1 MEAKLQRERLKIGG
15 RVTFVDEAMRLSRRA
30 SPGLVYVQRVRCN
43 VMQDEKS
50 RDAHQR
56 VLNILKACNTPSTPS
71 SNMPV
76 SPKFA
81 SFLSRNASKAESF
94 ANTTTFDTLRPP
106 PSRPSSAFRA
116 SHLRP
121 SSAGRTGK
129 RPHSAPSARSQTPL
143 GGKGKLMQQLRAA
156 CLEATDF
163 LQDDGKATITDATVR
178 KARMPAARPPVGSG
192 GAGDDFGSG
201 DAGDHVGRRRWGS
214 HSSRDVLNRQDAH
227 ICTNENVETSSPA
240 GKAQGLKARVTR
252 VRLHLG
258 HEDRLAP
265 TRAVV
270 RHQDSNGEP
279 WKRDSKR
286 MRVRP
291 QGPSGSGRQAQ
302 RHRLSASVSPSG
314 QAYLLDA
321 GAQSP
326 RRLLPRISESPPSGK
341 KRSRADRRSV
351 SPQKRVGQLSP
362 DTGLTMGAL
371 QVE

>member
-1 MEAKLQRERLKIGG
+1 MTRCIHLGWKCWWSTA
-15 RVTFVDEAMRLSRRA
+15 
-30 SPGLVYVQRVRCN
+30 VR
-43 VMQDEKS
+43 
-50 RDAHQR
+50 
-56 VLNILKACNTPSTPS
+56 P
-71 SNMPV
+71 
-76 SPKFA
+76 
-81 SFLSRNASKAESF
+81 AESF

-129 RPHSAPSARSQTPL
+129 RPHSAPSARSQTPF
-143 GGKGKLMQQLRAA
+143 GGKGKLMLQLRAA

-163 LQDDGKATITDATVR
+163 LQDDGNITITDATV
-178 KARMPAARPPVGSG
+178 
-192 GAGDDFGSG
+192 
-201 DAGDHVGRRRWGS
+201 GS

-227 ICTNENVETSSPA
+227 ICANENVGTASPA
-240 GKAQGLKARVTR
+240 GKAQGFKARVTR

-258 HEDRLAP
+258 HEDRPAP

-279 WKRDSKR
+279 GKRDSKR

-302 RHRLSASVSPSG
+302 RHRLSGPVSPSS

-321 GAQSP
+321 SVQSP
-326 RRLLPRISESPPSGK
+326 RRLLPRISESPPMGK

-371 QVE
+371 QKHLNDDNHQA

>member
-30 SPGLVYVQRVRCN
+30 SPGPVYVQRVRCN
-43 VMQDEKS
+43 IMQDEKS

-81 SFLSRNASKAESF
+81 AFLSRNASKAESF
-94 ANTTTFDTLRPP
+94 ANTTTFDTIRPP

-129 RPHSAPSARSQTPL
+129 RPHSAPSARSQTPF

-163 LQDDGKATITDATVR
+163 LQDDGNITITDATV
-178 KARMPAARPPVGSG
+178 
-192 GAGDDFGSG
+192 
-201 DAGDHVGRRRWGS
+201 GS
-214 HSSRDVLNRQDAH
+214 HSSRDVLKRQDAH
-227 ICTNENVETSSPA
+227 ICANENVGTASPA
-240 GKAQGLKARVTR
+240 GKAQGFKARVTR

-258 HEDRLAP
+258 HEDRPAP

-279 WKRDSKR
+279 GKRDSKR

-302 RHRLSASVSPSG
+302 RHRLSGPVSPSS

-321 GAQSP
+321 SVQSP
-326 RRLLPRISESPPSGK
+326 RRLLPRISESPPMGK